1 MLEFL
6 PLKIEDKPLYERFL
20 LHSGERGCEYSFAN
34 LFLWGR
40 QKATVHRGNLAFF
53 SQFNRKTVYPYP
65 LGADVKPTLDA
76 IIHDARKRGIPC
88 RLTGLTK
95 AESEQLEQ
103 WYPGQFDIRP
113 DRDGFD
119 YVYRVEDLAELK
131 GKKFQQKR
139 NHCNRFKLLHP
150 DCTAAP
156 ITDENSPAVLEMVE
170 LWYQQRKDADPT
182 ASIYLEQAAIRNA
195 LRYRKEL
202 GMEGLVLQENGRIIA
217 MTLGSRLSDDMA
229 DVHFEKALDGYDG
242 AYAVIN
248 REFAR
253 YIRETYPQILWLNRE
268 DDLGLEGLRKAK
280 LSYCPARLIEK
291 YWACLR
297 EDGYDC

>member
-6 PLKIEDKPLYERFL
+6 PLKIEDKPLYDQCRC
-20 LHSGERGCEYSFAN
+20 HSGERGCEHGFAN

-40 QKATVHRGNLAFF
+40 QKVTVHQGNLAFF

-76 IIHDARKRGIPC
+76 IICDARKRGIPC
-88 RLTGLTK
+88 RLTGLTQG
-95 AESEQLEQ
+95 ESQQLEQ
-103 WYPGQFDIRP
+103 WYPGEFDIRP
-113 DRDGFD
+113 DRDSFD
-119 YVYRVEDLAELK
+119 YIYSVEDLAELK
-131 GKKFQQKR
+131 GKKLQRKR

-150 DCTAAP
+150 GCTATP
-156 ITDENSPAVLEMVE
+156 ITAENAPAVLEMVE
-170 LWYQQRKDADPT
+170 LWYEQRKAADPT
-182 ASIYLEQAAIRNA
+182 TSFYLEQAALGKA
-195 LRYRKEL
+195 LRYRAEL
-202 GMEGLVLQENGRIIA
+202 GMDGLILQEKGRIIA
-217 MTLGSRLSDDMA
+217 MTLGSRLSEDTV
-229 DVHFEKALDGYDG
+229 DVHFEKALEGYDG
-242 AYAVIN
+242 AYAFIN

-253 YIRETYPQILWLNRE
+253 HIREKYPSVLWLNRE

-291 YWACLR
+291 YWACLK